1 MADRTPTPWTMW
13 CSTPN
18 SPIEIRG
25 SNGGAVSPAWKYR
38 QDALRAVVSVNACAD
53 ISTEALESGAV
64 ARLVE
69 CQEALNWLVHLA
81 HDVGKDGGR
90 PHPDEWE
97 AAFEAGKK
105 ALAALE
111 PDKEAT

>member
-1 MADRTPTPWTMW
+1 MAIFRYVEDSWVVDNDGETVATIPDGPQQ
-13 CSTPN
+13 
-18 SPIEIRG
+18 
-25 SNGGAVSPAWKYR
+25 GAKGRRCAA
-38 QDALRAVVSVNACAD
+38 ALNETWG
-53 ISTEALESGAV
+53 ISTEDLEAGAV

-105 ALAALE
+105 ALAPFD
-111 PDKEAT
+111 PD